1 MELRSLKATQNFS
14 KKISKKIKTGDI
26 IFIFGEIGVG
36 KTTFVRYLINHLET
50 KNKMKKLKFASDTT
64 EKLEGDKDFIY
75 SFLSSVRQKMFANAN
90 KGKKK

>member
-1 MELRSLKATQNFS
+1 MVLKFNQY
-14 KKISKKIKTGDI
+14 
-26 IFIFGEIGVG
+26 GV
-36 KTTFVRYLINHLET
+36 LENKDFYD
-50 KNKMKKLKFASDTT
+50 KNKMKKLKFDSDTT